1 MNKEELIKMVD
12 DLMPDQ
18 LKDGT
23 FAEIDY
29 QVAEGLYRAIEII
42 EQSLSG
48 HVIVPE
54 EPTHEMKVAGSENL
68 LYISRAP
75 IRQAA
80 TTYKAMLSAAKG
92 E

>member
-1 MNKEELIKMVD
+1 VNKEELIKKID

-23 FAEIDY
+23 FAESDY
-29 QVAEGLYRAIEII
+29 QVAEGLYRAIETI

-54 EPTHEMKVAGSENL
+54 EPKMYQVFAGEAQFKQNR
-68 LYISRAP
+68 YSRDQLVNA
-75 IRQAA
+75 
-80 TTYKAMLSAAKG
+80 YKAMLSAAKG